1 MKKFLKFLFS
11 IAIVIALFVTAAMT
25 CPSRNK
31 HIEVLS
37 DRISYAYT
45 GIDPSESSGLDKLG
59 GQLGKGVAK
68 LFLKTQLTVD
78 NCLFFSL
85 GRIDDQIVSVGL
97 FGYIFSAPRELLRQE
112 VKAQFSN

>member
-1 MKKFLKFLFS
+1 MKKFLKLLFS
-11 IAIVIALFVTAAMT
+11 LAVFIAILVTAAMT

-68 LFLKTQLTVD
+68 LILKAQLNVD
-78 NCLFFSL
+78 NCYFFSL
-85 GRIDDQIVSVGL
+85 GRIDDQIVSVGI

-112 VKAQFSN
+112 VNAQFSN